1 MKKSEIDELLQTD
14 GPLEPVTLDL
24 DLIRKNLPQ
33 YTSQKLCEMIVA
45 DRYLSFNKEMGVMCM
60 EELARRRT
68 AGDPFEFEKYID
80 DAFNSLPKLDFKLS
94 DIRSV
99 LQQAIGRKSTK

>member
-33 YTSQKLCEMIVA
+33 YTSQKLSEMIVA

-60 EELARRRT
+60 EELARRRA